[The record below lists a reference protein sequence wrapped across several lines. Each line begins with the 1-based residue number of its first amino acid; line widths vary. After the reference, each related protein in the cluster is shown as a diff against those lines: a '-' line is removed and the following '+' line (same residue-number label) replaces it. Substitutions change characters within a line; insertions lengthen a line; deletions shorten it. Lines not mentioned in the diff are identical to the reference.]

1 MTKTSVSRVARIVAF
16 NLALMLLLTE
26 LVALAA
32 YGWETGSLYYLTP
45 PSGRSVSVDP
55 TGGVEKYRLHPY
67 FGFTNRPSA
76 TRRSVVGELTSE
88 PGHANNHG
96 FVSSYDYPY
105 ERRHDDEFVVGLF
118 GGSVAA
124 NLAVFEQ
131 KRRILATRLERVLGL
146 PAGRVTVLNFAVG
159 GYKQP
164 QQWLTYAYFRALG
177 QRLDAVINIDG
188 FNELALAG
196 RNRDA
201 GIELSMPSF
210 DHLKALRDVTGDA
223 SSLGSVERMM
233 AIRQAWRKFA
243 IAFNRAWAGES
254 WELTLASGFLANF
267 LVYKYHL
274 RRHRQLLQQHVEE
287 TGGDGQ
293 NAWLMLEPAPSE
305 VDGAAVER
313 ALALWTESSALLGGA
328 QDADA
333 GLYLHFL
340 QPNQYHDTGRVFSEQ
355 ERAVA
360 FSSESVFADYIRRD
374 YSRWV
379 SGLEA
384 LRARGVRAY
393 SLVHLFDPVSDPVY
407 SDDCCHFNDRGQRL
421 LAEAM
426 AERIAEA
433 HSDGRVAGQ

>member
-196 RNRDA
+196 RNRDS

-223 SSLGSVERMM
+223 SSLRSVERMM
-233 AIRQAWRKFA
+233 AIRDAWRKFA
-243 IAFNRAWAGES
+243 ITFNRAWAGES
-254 WELTLASGFLANF
+254 WELTLASGFLVNF
-267 LVYKYHL
+267 LVYKFHL
-274 RRHRQLLQQHVEE
+274 RRHQQWLQEHVDE

-293 NAWLMLEPAPSE
+293 NAWLTLEPAPSE
-305 VDGAAVER
+305 VDEAAVER
-313 ALALWTESSALLGGA
+313 ALALWTESSVLIDRA
-328 QDADA
+328 QEADD

-340 QPNQYHDTGRVFSEQ
+340 QPNQYFDTGRVFSEE
-355 ERAVA
+355 ERAIA
-360 FSSESVFADYIRRD
+360 FSSESAFAEYIRHD
-374 YSRWV
+374 YARWV
-379 SGLEA
+379 AGIDS
-384 LRARGVRAY
+384 LRARGLPAY
-393 SLVHLFDPVSDPVY
+393 NLVHLYDSVAEPIY
-407 SDDCCHFNDRGQRL
+407 RDDCCHFNDRGQRL
-421 LAEAM
+421 LAEAI
-426 AERIAEA
+426 AERVVDALPDPLTA
-433 HSDGRVAGQ
+433 QR